1 MLEHGMTREEFGAG
15 LIRVALLCL
24 LAAVVILFAS
34 GALSCASYHSESETV
49 TSNKRDGTT
58 VTKRQKHDAQYVS
71 PKAVGEVA
79 GEVGEKAAGFL
90 GLSLDA
96 LTTIGIGGPSV
107 GVLGLIL
114 NRVDR
119 SRAVKREAER
129 AKAEQDARDREW
141 YEAQAHTY
149 AAAGVARPAGGI
161 PVPGSSSRLG
171 PAPGTPAP

>member
-1 MLEHGMTREEFGAG
+1 MRRRIGMTLWFLA
-15 LIRVALLCL
+15 ALALVCL
-24 LAAVVILFAS
+24 LP
-34 GALSCASYHSESETV
+34 ALMICGCASYHSESETV

-58 VTKRQKHDAQYVS
+58 VTKRQKRDAQYVS
-71 PKAVGEVA
+71 PKAAGELV

-149 AAAGVARPAGGI
+149 AAAGLARAAGGI
-161 PVPGSSSRLG
+161 PVPGSSTRLG
-171 PAPGTPAP
+171 PAPGAPTP

>member
-1 MLEHGMTREEFGAG
+1 MN
-15 LIRVALLCL
+15 
-24 LAAVVILFAS
+24 
-34 GALSCASYHSESETV
+34 ALSRDEIAKGFQNCAFLVLVVLAVTLLLSGVIGCASYHSESETV
-49 TSNKRDGTT
+49 TSNKREGTT
-58 VTKRQKHDAQYVS
+58 VTKRQKRDAQYVS
-71 PKAVGEVA
+71 PKAA
-79 GEVGEKAAGFL
+79 GEVVEEVGSKAAGFL

-114 NRVDR
+114 NRIDR

-141 YEAQAHTY
+141 YEAQAHTL
-149 AAAGVARPAGGI
+149 ATAGLARPAGGI